1 MQSGA
6 VPDSRLFREI
16 FDYSFGTMDAY
27 VRVGCIDGYL
37 AKAAAARASSKRDK
51 AQ

>member
-1 MQSGA
+1 MFSPIDTDLCG
-6 VPDSRLFREI
+6 RLREI
-16 FDYSFGTMDAY
+16 FDWAFGTMDAY

-37 AKAAAARASSKRDK
+37 AKAAATRGSKKGK

>member
-1 MQSGA
+1 MYSAIDTDLRG
-6 VPDSRLFREI
+6 RLREI
-16 FDYSFGTMDAY
+16 LDWGFGTMDAY

-37 AKAAAARASSKRDK
+37 AKAAAARRSKKDK